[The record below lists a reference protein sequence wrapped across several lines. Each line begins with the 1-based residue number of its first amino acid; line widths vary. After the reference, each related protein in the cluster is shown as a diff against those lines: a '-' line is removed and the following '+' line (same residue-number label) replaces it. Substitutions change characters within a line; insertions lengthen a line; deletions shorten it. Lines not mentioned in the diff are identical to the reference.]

1 MPSHVLVLDTAPP
14 VLGPLVDALR
24 EVGGSD
30 LAVEHRH
37 GGAFD
42 LHQLAACDL
51 LVFDAEAG
59 DGHAGG
65 LDLLASI
72 RARDTRVPIVVTAE
86 AGTVAVAH
94 ALVEAGANDILVRGS
109 QLPERTAT
117 LLAKMRPLLR
127 TVLEN
132 RSLRLDVQRRFAIVG
147 ESPPVLAMVARIAKV
162 APIPRPVLVLGERGT
177 GKELVAKALHDAS
190 GRSGPFVAVNCACFT
205 DELLEAELFG
215 HERGAFT
222 GAHKPSL
229 GKFELAN
236 QGTLF
241 LDEIGHMSLPFQRKI
256 LRAVEYGTFL
266 RVGGQAERSVSVRV
280 VAATNAD
287 LRARMGDG
295 TFLPDLYDRL
305 AFEVIHVPPLRERP
319 GDIDVLARHFFERFM
334 SEVPA
339 FHGKVLTEDGLE
351 ALRHYAFPGNVRELR
366 TVIERA
372 VYRDTT
378 HALTA
383 EDIGELGPPRSTTA
397 GSFRQRVEELERAL
411 IHEAMTAA
419 HGNGAEA
426 ARALGLAYHQLRYY
440 LRKYPLA

>member
-1 MPSHVLVLDTAPP
+1 
-14 VLGPLVDALR
+14 
-24 EVGGSD
+24 
-30 LAVEHRH
+30 
-37 GGAFD
+37 
-42 LHQLAACDL
+42 
-51 LVFDAEAG
+51 
-59 DGHAGG
+59 
-65 LDLLASI
+65 
-72 RARDTRVPIVVTAE
+72 
-86 AGTVAVAH
+86 
-94 ALVEAGANDILVRGS
+94 
-109 QLPERTAT
+109 
-117 LLAKMRPLLR
+117 MRPLLR